1 MYDLHHGHIM
11 HKHNI
16 TTPPLVDLTLAW
28 LVHKHDEI
36 NCVGRLHLSTFLLFH
51 IIKILRDH
59 LPHHI
64 HIHGKSSEDSG
75 YEYDPSLA
83 MALKLQQRPSHCVGT
98 ANMEIGNGKVNIRW
112 KT

>member
-36 NCVGRLHLSTFLLFH
+36 NCWSITLKHISSSFILLKISEN
-51 IIKILRDH
+51 IIYIFMENQAK
-59 LPHHI
+59 PHDM
-64 HIHGKSSEDSG
+64 SR
-75 YEYDPSLA
+75 YDPSLDMTRLSSVA
-83 MALKLQQRPSHCVGT
+83 TLQQ
-98 ANMEIGNGKVNIRW
+98 KVTIIKKNF
-112 KT
+112 

>member
-36 NCVGRLHLSTFLLFH
+36 NCWSITLKHISSSFILLKISEN
-51 IIKILRDH
+51 IIYIFMENQAKTHDMSMT
-59 LPHHI
+59 HHWI
-64 HIHGKSSEDSG
+64 
-75 YEYDPSLA
+75 
-83 MALKLQQRPSHCVGT
+83 
-98 ANMEIGNGKVNIRW
+98 
-112 KT
+112 